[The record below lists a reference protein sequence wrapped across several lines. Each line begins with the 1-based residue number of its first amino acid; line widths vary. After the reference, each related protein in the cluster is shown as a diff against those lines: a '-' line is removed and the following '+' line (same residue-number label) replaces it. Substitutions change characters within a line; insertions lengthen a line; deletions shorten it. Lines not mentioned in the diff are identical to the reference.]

1 MCINLLE
8 SHSKEEIAVEEEKE
22 SVEEEKERFIEKEPV
37 EKPEVSVT
45 DHKEDS
51 SPLTTQKSTNGE
63 GTCNDSEGVIKCKS
77 RKLPLWLVTAAAAG
91 GSEVKK
97 EVKKTKRAKPP
108 EVVPDSKV
116 GII

>member
-1 MCINLLE
+1 MQE
-8 SHSKEEIAVEEEKE
+8 AKKE
-22 SVEEEKERFIEKEPV
+22 SVEEEKERFVEEEPV
-37 EKPEVSVT
+37 EKPEVSLT

-51 SPLTTQKSTNGE
+51 SLLTTQRSTNGE
-63 GTCNDSEGVIKCKS
+63 GTCNDSEGVIKCKP
-77 RKLPLWLVTAAAAG
+77 RKLPSWLVTAAAG